1 MLDVTALLRLGWI
14 FCLPLTAPAA
24 VVVTVVQQR
33 VSDLGSFGPAT
44 SSGKVLDLNSDGAGD
59 LELSVTTD
67 ADAVIPASGA
77 VDILQLRPVW
87 ESGTQ
92 VSYMGNESLLPGALL
107 GQRLPVIA
115 LTGEPGSWSPFGAGV
130 SARYYSFGSP
140 GAIFQHLG
148 GSNPDGYLGFRVRP
162 DMFSNYLYGYLHF
175 QFVDWTV
182 PAAGFRGNAGNP
194 LLVGWAYQSDPGEAI
209 TLVPIPEAT
218 APGLLL
224 ATVLVLAVQRRVAS
238 NSRRDEAELSKDP
251 PC

>member
-1 MLDVTALLRLGWI
+1 MTALFRLGWI

-24 VVVTVVQQR
+24 VVVTVVQQK
-33 VSDLGSFGPAT
+33 VSDLGSFGPAS

-59 LELSVTTD
+59 LELSVTINVDT
-67 ADAVIPASGA
+67 VVGGGGA
-77 VDILQLRPVW
+77 VDILQLNAVP

-107 GQRLPVIA
+107 GQRLPVVA
-115 LTGEPGSWSPFGAGV
+115 LSGEPGSWTPYGAGV
-130 SARYYSFGSP
+130 SSRNYSFSSP

-148 GSNPDGYLGFRVRP
+148 GTNPDGYLGFRVRP

-194 LLVGWAYQSDPGEAI
+194 LLVGWAYESDPGEAI
-209 TLVPIPEAT
+209 TVVPIPEPT

-224 ATVLVLAVQRRVAS
+224 ATVLLFAIQRRVTS
-238 NSRRDEAELSKDP
+238 NSRRDGAELSKDP

>member
-67 ADAVIPASGA
+67 VDGGGGA
-77 VDILQLRPVW
+77 VDILQLREAP

-92 VSYMGNESLLPGALL
+92 FSYMGNDALLPGALL
-107 GQRLPVIA
+107 GQRLPVVA

-130 SARYYSFGSP
+130 SARHYSFGSP
-140 GAIFQHLG
+140 GATFTHLG
-148 GSNPDGYLGFRVRP
+148 GTNSDGYLGFRVRP
-162 DMFSNYLYGYLHF
+162 DIFSNYLYGYLHF

-209 TLVPIPEAT
+209 TVVPIPEAT

-224 ATVLVLAVQRRVAS
+224 ATVLVLAVQRRAAS
-238 NSRRDEAELSKDP
+238 NSRRDEAELSKDLLR
-251 PC
+251 

>member
-1 MLDVTALLRLGWI
+1 MTALLRLGWI

-33 VSDLGSFGPAT
+33 VSDLGSFGPAST
-44 SSGKVLDLNSDGAGD
+44 SGKVLDLNSDGAGD
-59 LELSVTTD
+59 LEMSVTTD
-67 ADAVIPASGA
+67 VDGGGGA
-77 VDILQLRPVW
+77 VDILQLREAP

-92 VSYMGNESLLPGALL
+92 FSYMGNDALLPGALL
-107 GQRLPVIA
+107 GQRLPVVA

-140 GAIFQHLG
+140 GATFTHLG
-148 GSNPDGYLGFRVRP
+148 GTNSDGYLGFRVRP
-162 DMFSNYLYGYLHF
+162 DIFSNYLYGYLHF